1 MAVKEKDPARGA
13 SLPADGG
20 AMAAWMARLNE
31 FGERNATAIIAAS
44 TVLTI
49 LTVILFASYFYNR
62 SQNERAEQELSE
74 ATSIQNLKSLKEKY
88 GSTPV
93 APRIR
98 YALANKYYEEGDL
111 ESAKK
116 EYLEFKS
123 AFPSDVLAERV
134 TAALRSLDANQKFQ
148 QDERD
153 RKLKE
158 PRLQTHP
165 RLFPDS
171 KDGRLGFGPVF
182 LPRPTVELETAT
194 GRVVLELYEDEAP
207 KAVAA
212 FLKLVDDKYFD
223 GVKLDTV
230 NNDERLATQP
240 RADKPA
246 DAVPYEATP
255 RPADAYSLVLVRKG
269 ASAENEGGQFQILL
283 KDVPDLKDVTIFGS
297 VKEAA
302 PLLKALKKDD
312 IFKSVKVIT
321 RRAPAVAPAPA
332 PEKK

>member
-1 MAVKEKDPARGA
+1 MAVKEKDPVRSAIV
-13 SLPADGG
+13 SPDGG
-20 AMAAWMARLNE
+20 KLSEWMARINE

-49 LTVILFASYFYNR
+49 VTVILFASYFYNR
-62 SQNERAEQELSE
+62 SQNERAEQELAE
-74 ATSIQNLKSLKEKY
+74 ATSVQNLKSLKEKY

-98 YALANKYYEEGDL
+98 YTLANRYYEEGDL
-111 ESAKK
+111 ESARK

-123 AFPSDVLAERV
+123 AYPTDPLAERV
-134 TAALRSLDANQKFQ
+134 TAGLRSLEANLKFQ

-165 RLFPDS
+165 RLFPDA
-171 KDGRLGFGPVF
+171 KDNRLGFGPVPQ
-182 LPRPTVELETAT
+182 PRPTVEIETVT
-194 GRVVLELYEDEAP
+194 GRVLLELYEDEAP

-223 GVKLDTV
+223 GIKLDAV
-230 NNDERLATQP
+230 NTDERLATQP
-240 RADKPA
+240 RTDKPA
-246 DAVPYEATP
+246 DAVPYETTS
-255 RPADAYSLVLVRKG
+255 RPADAYSLVLVRKAG
-269 ASAENEGGQFQILL
+269 APENEGGQFQVLL
-283 KDVPDLKDVTIFGS
+283 KDLPDLKDVTIFGS
-297 VKEAA
+297 VKEGA
-302 PLLKALKKDD
+302 PMLKALKKDD
-312 IFKSVKVIT
+312 LFKSVKVLT